1 MSKQFFGQ
9 WLKARRRSAGLS
21 LGRCAL
27 RAGIAA
33 EALRLIEVGRSN
45 PADCRAGTLYGLAKV
60 LRIPPAEMLER
71 ATQEDIKLRVWLL
84 KRWL

>member
-1 MSKQFFGQ
+1 
-9 WLKARRRSAGLS
+9 
-21 LGRCAL
+21 
-27 RAGIAA
+27 
-33 EALRLIEVGRSN
+33 
-45 PADCRAGTLYGLAKV
+45 LYGLAKV